1 MDYKVVA
8 KNRKASFEYYLLN
21 HFEAGLALKGSEIK
35 SIRAGQASLAESYI
49 QVDGKEAFLINAHVA
64 PYEAA
69 NRFNHDPIRPRKLL
83 LHPREIKEMWDA
95 VRQKGMTI
103 IPVQIYLKN
112 GLAKIDIAI
121 AKGKK
126 LYDKR
131 AVIAKRDALRDNE
144 RSAAL
149 KKTKGIENS

>member
-21 HFEAGLALKGSEIK
+21 HFEAGLVLKGSEIK

-144 RSAAL
+144 RSAIM

>member
-8 KNRKASFEYYLLN
+8 KNRKASFEYYLLD
-21 HFEAGLALKGSEIK
+21 HFEAGLVLRGSEIK

-49 QVDGKEAFLINAHVA
+49 QVDGREAFLINAHIA

-83 LHPREIKEMWDA
+83 LHPREIREMWDA

-144 RSAAL
+144 RIATL
-149 KKTKGIENS
+149 NKKDRDR

>member
-8 KNRKASFEYYLLN
+8 KNRKASFEYYLLD
-21 HFEAGLALKGSEIK
+21 HFEAGLVLRGSEIK

-83 LHPREIKEMWDA
+83 LHPREIREMWDA

-144 RSAAL
+144 RTATL
-149 KKTKGIENS
+149 KKRKGIENS

>member
-1 MDYKVVA
+1 M
-8 KNRKASFEYYLLN
+8 
-21 HFEAGLALKGSEIK
+21 
-35 SIRAGQASLAESYI
+35 
-49 QVDGKEAFLINAHVA
+49 INAHVA

-144 RSAAL
+144 RSATL

>member
-8 KNRKASFEYYLLN
+8 KNRKASFEYYLLD
-21 HFEAGLALKGSEIK
+21 HFEAGLVLKGSEIK

-69 NRFNHDPIRPRKLL
+69 NRLNHDPIRPRKLL

-144 RSAAL
+144 RSATL

>member
-8 KNRKASFEYYLLN
+8 KNRKASFEYYLLD
-21 HFEAGLALKGSEIK
+21 HFEAGLVLKGSEIK

-144 RSAAL
+144 RSATL